1 MFGHEGKKLLF
12 MGQEFAQ
19 EREWSEARELDW
31 YMLQD
36 ELNSGM
42 LEYVKTLLNLYRK
55 YPCLHEID
63 NDWNG
68 FEWVN
73 ADDAERSTYSFIR
86 KILRWQKQPPFRAE
100 HDSCGKKRLQCGRAQ
115 KEELQA
121 YSEQR

>member
-1 MFGHEGKKLLF
+1 

-19 EREWSEARELDW
+19 EREWSEERELDW

-42 LEYVKTLLNLYRK
+42 LEYVKFLLNMYRK

-86 KILRWQKQPPFRAE
+86 KASDGKIIFS
-100 HDSCGKKRLQCGRAQ
+100 SC
-115 KEELQA
+115 
-121 YSEQR
+121 